1 MYDCIIIGMG
11 CAGMSAGIYA
21 KRAGLKVLML
31 DESMPGAALSR
42 VNLIENYL
50 GFKSIT
56 GSELAFQMFEHVQNE
71 EIEFKILKVVGIE
84 VKKDYKLVHTNNGDF
99 KARGLIISAG
109 RKYKKSGIANES
121 KFIGKGVSYCAVC
134 DAPLYKGK
142 DIVVLG
148 AGDTAFEEALYLS
161 RYAKNVKLVT
171 NGKIKAAE
179 SNIINV
185 QKANIEIIDNKKVVE
200 FLGDKYI
207 DGVKL
212 DDDTVIKC
220 VGVFIYYGSV
230 AGSDFITPLGITDE
244 KGYILVDANMK
255 TSIDGI
261 YACGD
266 IIKKE
271 VYQIATAVGEGAI
284 AATCLKKELDKK

>member
-21 KRAGLKVLML
+21 KRSGMKVLMV
-31 DESMPGAALSR
+31 DESMPGASISKLSK
-42 VNLIENYL
+42 IENYL
-50 GFKSIT
+50 GFQSIT
-56 GSELAFQMFEHVQNE
+56 GSELAFQMFEHIQNL
-71 EIEFKILKVVGIE
+71 EIEYRILKVVGIE
-84 VKKDYKLVHTNNGDF
+84 VKNNYKLVHTDKGDL
-99 KARGLIISAG
+99 KAKGLIISAG
-109 RKYKKSGIANES
+109 RKYRKSGIANES
-121 KFIGKGVSYCAVC
+121 KFIGKGISYCAVC
-134 DAPLYKGK
+134 DAPLFKNK

-148 AGDTAFEEALYLS
+148 AGDTAFEQAIYLNRFAGS
-161 RYAKNVKLVT
+161 TKIIT

-179 SNIINV
+179 SNICNV
-185 QKANIEIIDNKKVVE
+185 QKENIEVIDNKKVVE
-200 FLGDKYI
+200 FLGDSVI
-207 DGVKL
+207 EGVKL
-212 DDDTVIKC
+212 EDDTVIKC
-220 VGVFIYYGSV
+220 DGVFIYYGSV

-244 KGYILVDANMK
+244 KGYVLVDVNMK

>member
-21 KRAGLKVLML
+21 KRAGMKVLML
-31 DESMPGAALSR
+31 DESMPGAGLNK

-56 GSELAFQMFEHVQNE
+56 GAELAYQMFEHIQNE
-71 EIEFKILKVVGIE
+71 EVEFDIAKVVGISVE
-84 VKKDYKLVHTNNGDF
+84 EDYKVVHTDKGDY
-99 KARGLIISAG
+99 KAKGLIISAG
-109 RKYKKSGIANES
+109 RKYKRSGIANEN

-148 AGDTAFEEALYLS
+148 SGDSAFEEALYLN
-161 RYAKNVKLVT
+161 RFAKKVTLVT

-179 SNIINV
+179 SNVCKV
-185 QKANIEIIDNKKVVE
+185 QKEKIEIIEDKKVVE
-200 FLGDKYI
+200 FLGDSTI
-207 DGVKL
+207 TGVKL
-212 DDDTVIKC
+212 DDDTVINC
-220 VGVFIYYGSV
+220 VGVFIFYGSV
-230 AGSDFITPLGITDE
+230 AGSDFLTPLGITDE
-244 KGYILVDANMK
+244 KGYIIVDVNMK
-255 TSIDGI
+255 TAIDGI

>member
-21 KRAGLKVLML
+21 KRAGMKVIML
-31 DESMPGAALSR
+31 DENMPGASLNNVSL
-42 VNLIENYL
+42 VENYL

-71 EIEFKILKVVGIE
+71 EIEFDIAKVVGIE
-84 VKKDYKLVHTNNGDF
+84 VEDDCKIVHTDKGDF
-99 KARGLIISAG
+99 KAKGIIISAG
-109 RKYKKSGIANES
+109 RKYKRSGIANEN

-148 AGDTAFEEALYLS
+148 SGDSAFEQALYLN
-161 RYAKNVKLVT
+161 RFAKKVTLVT
-171 NGKIKAAE
+171 NGRIKAAE
-179 SNIINV
+179 SNVCKV
-185 QKANIEIIDNKKVVE
+185 QKEKIEIVDNKKVVE
-200 FLGDKYI
+200 FLGEDYI
-207 DGVKL
+207 TGVKL
-212 DDDTVIKC
+212 DDGRTIKC
-220 VGVFIYYGSV
+220 AGVFIFYGSV
-230 AGSDFITPLGITDE
+230 GGSDFLSPLGITDE
-244 KGYILVDANMK
+244 KGYIIVDVNMK
-255 TSIDGI
+255 TAIDGI

>member
-21 KRAGLKVLML
+21 KRAGMKVLML
-31 DESMPGAALSR
+31 DESMPGASLSR

-56 GSELAFQMFEHVQNE
+56 GTELAFQMFEHIQNAGVDY
-71 EIEFKILKVVGIE
+71 KILKVVGIE
-84 VKKDYKLVHTNNGDF
+84 VKKDYKLVHTNNGDY
-99 KARGLIISAG
+99 KAKGLIISAG
-109 RKYKKSGIANES
+109 RKYRKSGIANES

-134 DAPLYKGK
+134 DAPIYKGK

-148 AGDTAFEEALYLS
+148 SGDTAFEEALYLS
-161 RYAKNVKLVT
+161 RFAKNVKIIT

-179 SNIINV
+179 SNIIKV
-185 QKANIEIIDNKKVVE
+185 EKANIEVIDNKKVVE
-200 FLGDKYI
+200 FLGDNVI
-207 DGVKL
+207 TGVKL
-212 DDDTVIKC
+212 DDGTIINC
-220 VGVFIYYGSV
+220 VGIFIYYGSV

-244 KGYILVDANMK
+244 KGYVLVDLNMK

-271 VYQIATAVGEGAI
+271 VYQVATAVGEGAI